1 MKLKYII
8 LTTQSTVMTFCVP
21 NNDEV
26 YCFVEQLSVTRHIKP
41 SLKLNTKCDIARC
54 QGVLR
59 ITNSMSLTQKK
70 TNTNCENYTAS
81 KNCLYMCLT
90 VMHFVRVL
98 ILVFLTLISPI
109 ENKVSVNIWSREY
122 VI

>member
-1 MKLKYII
+1 
-8 LTTQSTVMTFCVP
+8 MTFCVP

-26 YCFVEQLSVTRHIKP
+26 YCFVEQLSVTRDIKP
-41 SLKLNTKCDIARC
+41 SLKLNKKCDIARC

-59 ITNSMSLTQKK
+59 ILNSMSLTQKK
-70 TNTNCENYTAS
+70 LKQIVKIIYTAS

-109 ENKVSVNIWSREY
+109 ENKVSVNIWSRE
-122 VI
+122 